1 LRFFYEKSLR
11 IVSHRKI
18 NIAIKFHNFII
29 LLKFYFLKIRY
40 YCIYL
45 KISLIIKYIPHL
57 HQMARTQ
64 VKTAPV
70 VATTTPVPTAAPVAE
85 KAARSAP
92 IKKAAVSAAPAVV
105 SASIVV
111 VPNPTIVEESTE
123 SSRESRYKSV
133 LASIDAQVATLKEL
147 RSLAV
152 SNFKTD
158 SVELKLAQK
167 SSGRRRRHAPVVSEN
182 GEPAPKKAP
191 SGITKPTVVSDA
203 MCAFMGKPPGT
214 LIARTEVTKF
224 VTSYI
229 KDHNLKDENAKR
241 HINPDNKLRALLS
254 LPAGDQLTYFNLQTY
269 MKSHFPPK
277 VVKA

>member
-1 LRFFYEKSLR
+1 
-11 IVSHRKI
+11 
-18 NIAIKFHNFII
+18 
-29 LLKFYFLKIRY
+29 
-40 YCIYL
+40 
-45 KISLIIKYIPHL
+45 
-57 HQMARTQ
+57 MAPRTQ
-64 VKTAPV
+64 TKTAPV
-70 VATTTPVPTAAPVAE
+70 VATTTPAAASAE
-85 KAARSAP
+85 KAAHSAP
-92 IKKAAVSAAPAVV
+92 VKKAVVAAPVVVAAPAP
-105 SASIVV
+105 IVV
-111 VPNPTIVEESTE
+111 PTPVVADESTD

-147 RSLAV
+147 RALAV
-152 SNFKTD
+152 TNYKTD

-241 HINPDNKLRALLS
+241 QINPDSKLRALLS

-277 VVKA
+277 VIKA

>member
-1 LRFFYEKSLR
+1 
-11 IVSHRKI
+11 
-18 NIAIKFHNFII
+18 
-29 LLKFYFLKIRY
+29 
-40 YCIYL
+40 
-45 KISLIIKYIPHL
+45 
-57 HQMARTQ
+57 MARTQ

-70 VATTTPVPTAAPVAE
+70 VATPAPVPTVAPVATKATHSAPVKKAAPVV
-85 KAARSAP
+85 AP
-92 IKKAAVSAAPAVV
+92 TPVSAPAVV
-105 SASIVV
+105 
-111 VPNPTIVEESTE
+111 VPTHTVAEESTE

-133 LASIDAQVATLKEL
+133 LASIDAQIATLKEL
-147 RSLAV
+147 RSLTV
-152 SNFKTD
+152 SNYKTD
-158 SVELKLAQK
+158 SVELKLVQK

-241 HINPDNKLRALLS
+241 QINPDNKLRALLS

>member
-1 LRFFYEKSLR
+1 
-11 IVSHRKI
+11 
-18 NIAIKFHNFII
+18 
-29 LLKFYFLKIRY
+29 
-40 YCIYL
+40 
-45 KISLIIKYIPHL
+45 
-57 HQMARTQ
+57 MARTQ
-64 VKTAPV
+64 VKPAPV
-70 VATTTPVPTAAPVAE
+70 VATPVPAPVAE

-92 IKKAAVSAAPAVV
+92 VKKAAAVV
-105 SASIVV
+105 APVPSPIVV
-111 VPNPTIVEESTE
+111 VPTPIVADESTD

-152 SNFKTD
+152 SNYKTD

-191 SGITKPTVVSDA
+191 SGITKPTIVSDA

-241 HINPDNKLRALLS
+241 QINPDSKLRALLS

-277 VVKA
+277 VIKA

>member
-1 LRFFYEKSLR
+1 MRN
-11 IVSHRKI
+11 SHGKI
-18 NIAIKFHNFII
+18 NTSLHLYI
-29 LLKFYFLKIRY
+29 LLFLCVFYFLKIRY

-70 VATTTPVPTAAPVAE
+70 VATPAPAPTPAPVVE
-85 KAARSAP
+85 KAVRSAP
-92 IKKAAVSAAPAVV
+92 IKKAVVAAPA
-105 SASIVV
+105 STPIVV
-111 VPNPTIVEESTE
+111 IPTPTIVEESTD

-133 LASIDAQVATLKEL
+133 LSSIDAQVATLKEL
-147 RSLAV
+147 RALAV
-152 SNFKTD
+152 SNYKTD
-158 SVELKLAQK
+158 SVELKLVQK
-167 SSGRRRRHAPVVSEN
+167 SSGRRRRHAPTVTEN
-182 GEPAPKKAP
+182 GEPVPKKAP

-229 KDHNLKDENAKR
+229 KDHSLKDENAKR
-241 HINPDNKLRALLS
+241 QINPDSKLRALLS

-277 VVKA
+277 IVKA

>member
-1 LRFFYEKSLR
+1 
-11 IVSHRKI
+11 
-18 NIAIKFHNFII
+18 
-29 LLKFYFLKIRY
+29 
-40 YCIYL
+40 
-45 KISLIIKYIPHL
+45 
-57 HQMARTQ
+57 MARTQ

-70 VATTTPVPTAAPVAE
+70 VATTPAPVAAPAPVAE

-92 IKKAAVSAAPAVV
+92 VKKVAVSAAPAPV
-105 SASIVV
+105 SAPIVV
-111 VPNPTIVEESTE
+111 VPNPTVVEESTE

-152 SNFKTD
+152 SNYKTD

-241 HINPDNKLRALLS
+241 QINPDSKLRDLLS

>member
-1 LRFFYEKSLR
+1 
-11 IVSHRKI
+11 
-18 NIAIKFHNFII
+18 
-29 LLKFYFLKIRY
+29 
-40 YCIYL
+40 
-45 KISLIIKYIPHL
+45 
-57 HQMARTQ
+57 MARTQ
-64 VKTAPV
+64 VKSAPV
-70 VATTTPVPTAAPVAE
+70 VATTPTPAPVPVAAPTPVAVKTV
-85 KAARSAP
+85 RSAP
-92 IKKAAVSAAPAVV
+92 IKKTATVTVP
-105 SASIVV
+105 IVV
-111 VPNPTIVEESTE
+111 VPNPVIVEESTD

-133 LASIDAQVATLKEL
+133 LASIDSHISTLKEL
-147 RSLAV
+147 RALAV
-152 SNFKTD
+152 SNYKTD

-167 SSGRRRRHAPVVSEN
+167 SSGRRRRHAPIVTEN

-203 MCAFMGKPPGT
+203 MCAFMEKPPGT

-241 HINPDNKLRALLS
+241 QINPDTKLRNLLS

-277 VVKA
+277 VIKA

>member
-1 LRFFYEKSLR
+1 
-11 IVSHRKI
+11 
-18 NIAIKFHNFII
+18 
-29 LLKFYFLKIRY
+29 
-40 YCIYL
+40 
-45 KISLIIKYIPHL
+45 
-57 HQMARTQ
+57 MARTQ

-70 VATTTPVPTAAPVAE
+70 VATTAPVAE

-92 IKKAAVSAAPAVV
+92 VKKAAIPVVAAAPVP
-105 SASIVV
+105 IVV
-111 VPNPTIVEESTE
+111 IPAPAPAPVEESTD

-152 SNFKTD
+152 SNYKTD
-158 SVELKLAQK
+158 SAELKLVQK
-167 SSGRRRRHAPVVSEN
+167 SSGRRRRHAPVVTEN

-241 HINPDNKLRALLS
+241 QINPDSKLRALLS

-277 VVKA
+277 VIKA

>member
-1 LRFFYEKSLR
+1 
-11 IVSHRKI
+11 
-18 NIAIKFHNFII
+18 
-29 LLKFYFLKIRY
+29 
-40 YCIYL
+40 
-45 KISLIIKYIPHL
+45 
-57 HQMARTQ
+57 MAPRTQ
-64 VKTAPV
+64 TKTAPV
-70 VATTTPVPTAAPVAE
+70 VATPVPVPSTD
-85 KAARSAP
+85 KTTRSAP
-92 IKKAAVSAAPAVV
+92 SKKAVVAAPTPA
-105 SASIVV
+105 
-111 VPNPTIVEESTE
+111 PTIVSTPIVVADDATTASD

-147 RSLAV
+147 RALAV
-152 SNFKTD
+152 ANYKTD

-167 SSGRRRRHAPVVSEN
+167 SSGRRRRQAPTVSEN
-182 GEPAPKKAP
+182 GEPLPKKAP

-241 HINPDNKLRALLS
+241 QINPDSKLRALLS

-277 VVKA
+277 VIKA

>member
-1 LRFFYEKSLR
+1 
-11 IVSHRKI
+11 
-18 NIAIKFHNFII
+18 
-29 LLKFYFLKIRY
+29 
-40 YCIYL
+40 
-45 KISLIIKYIPHL
+45 
-57 HQMARTQ
+57 MAPRTQ
-64 VKTAPV
+64 TKTATAPV
-70 VATTTPVPTAAPVAE
+70 VATPAPVAAPSTD

-92 IKKAAVSAAPAVV
+92 SKKAVVAAPTPVTVPVVV
-105 SASIVV
+105 STPVV
-111 VPNPTIVEESTE
+111 ADEAAATND

-133 LASIDAQVATLKEL
+133 LASIDAQIATLKEL
-147 RSLAV
+147 RALAV
-152 SNFKTD
+152 VNYKTD

-167 SSGRRRRHAPVVSEN
+167 SSGRRRRQAPTVSEN
-182 GEPAPKKAP
+182 GEPLPKKAP

-241 HINPDNKLRALLS
+241 QINPDSKLRALLS

>member
-1 LRFFYEKSLR
+1 
-11 IVSHRKI
+11 
-18 NIAIKFHNFII
+18 
-29 LLKFYFLKIRY
+29 
-40 YCIYL
+40 
-45 KISLIIKYIPHL
+45 
-57 HQMARTQ
+57 MAPRTQ
-64 VKTAPV
+64 TKTTPAPV
-70 VATTTPVPTAAPVAE
+70 VATPAPAPVSAPITID

-92 IKKAAVSAAPAVV
+92 SKKAVV
-105 SASIVV
+105 SAPTPVSANIVSTPV
-111 VPNPTIVEESTE
+111 IVDDASTND

-147 RSLAV
+147 RALAV
-152 SNFKTD
+152 ANYKTD

-167 SSGRRRRHAPVVSEN
+167 SSGRRRRQAPTVSEN
-182 GEPAPKKAP
+182 GEPLPKKAP
-191 SGITKPTVVSDA
+191 SGITKPTIVSDA

-241 HINPDNKLRALLS
+241 QINPDSKLRALLS

>member
-1 LRFFYEKSLR
+1 
-11 IVSHRKI
+11 
-18 NIAIKFHNFII
+18 
-29 LLKFYFLKIRY
+29 
-40 YCIYL
+40 
-45 KISLIIKYIPHL
+45 
-57 HQMARTQ
+57 MAPRTQ
-64 VKTAPV
+64 TKTAPV
-70 VATTTPVPTAAPVAE
+70 VATPAPVVASAPAPSTE

-92 IKKAAVSAAPAVV
+92 SKKAVAAAPSPAPVSAPIVV
-105 SASIVV
+105 STPVV
-111 VPNPTIVEESTE
+111 ADDATSNE

-147 RSLAV
+147 RALAV
-152 SNFKTD
+152 ANYKTD

-167 SSGRRRRHAPVVSEN
+167 SSGRRRRQAPTVSVN
-182 GEPAPKKAP
+182 GEPLPKKAP

-241 HINPDNKLRALLS
+241 QINPDSKLRALLS

>member
-1 LRFFYEKSLR
+1 
-11 IVSHRKI
+11 
-18 NIAIKFHNFII
+18 
-29 LLKFYFLKIRY
+29 
-40 YCIYL
+40 
-45 KISLIIKYIPHL
+45 
-57 HQMARTQ
+57 MAPRTQ
-64 VKTAPV
+64 TKTAPV
-70 VATTTPVPTAAPVAE
+70 VAPPAPVVTPAPSTD

-92 IKKAAVSAAPAVV
+92 SKKAVVAAPAPV
-105 SASIVV
+105 SAPPVV
-111 VPNPTIVEESTE
+111 TDDATTNDT
-123 SSRESRYKSV
+123 SRESRYKSV

-147 RSLAV
+147 RALAV
-152 SNFKTD
+152 ANYKTD

-167 SSGRRRRHAPVVSEN
+167 SSGRRRRQAPTVSEN
-182 GEPAPKKAP
+182 GEPLPKKAP

-241 HINPDNKLRALLS
+241 QINPDSKLRALLS

-277 VVKA
+277 VIKA